1 MDKAAQPGRPAVVE
15 SQGQALVLEHEP
27 VMRCH
32 GGREL
37 AAYPIELLS
46 GKRVSG
52 NPSGGVAALDA
63 VLSGR
68 RQSEIGRQPVDVRDR
83 ATADQGHRAARG
95 PIQLVDELPAAGA
108 EACADRG
115 VREVDEGPVDVE
127 EVGPVGSGC
136 RRRCGTSRPPAM
148 SMIARRHH
156 LPRPAWYAPEWRPP
170 PDRTGVA
177 ARCSNRPWRLMPAAS
192 INMRPAQRYTLNP

>member
-63 VLSGR
+63 VLSDLSDSPIGA
-68 RQSEIGRQPVDVRDR
+68 SLGADGRQLIDELY
-83 ATADQGHRAARG
+83 RAAG
-95 PIQLVDELPAAGA
+95 GA
-108 EACADRG
+108 
-115 VREVDEGPVDVE
+115 
-127 EVGPVGSGC
+127 
-136 RRRCGTSRPPAM
+136 
-148 SMIARRHH
+148 
-156 LPRPAWYAPEWRPP
+156 
-170 PDRTGVA
+170 VA
-177 ARCSNRPWRLMPAAS
+177 L
-192 INMRPAQRYTLNP
+192 I